1 MNYALVEKN
10 RVFLVKKGV
19 EHSVFIPTDT
29 GLRKSILDATRT
41 VRTHFELTGFHDYS
55 MQPQGPEFKAVRT
68 GYLVTS
74 STLIPSYVSLYRPV
88 TKKGDPRMWFRRL
101 AELAGANDHI
111 AILIYANNAYLFNLS
126 RMDLE
131 YELYAG
137 SSAGHMLAEIIG
149 RANPIALELLN
160 KLQQLA
166 SYPIPAVVH
175 GDTAVGMAVEHAL
188 GILPNPSKEP
198 DYRGIE
204 LKSFRSRKAGSQ
216 SNRVNLFAQVAD
228 WSISRLKSS
237 REILDTYGYEVGAE
251 RKLYCT
257 VSARGANSQGLCFF
271 VEPVDDLV
279 KERHVSH
286 NGVTDVAAWRGET
299 LRQRLKEKHAETFW
313 IEADSVYVA
322 GVEHFILRKIRH
334 TRGPLLTQ
342 IMPLIESGIITMD
355 HLIKRNALG
364 RVSEKGPLFKI
375 LPQDLNKL
383 FPEEVE
389 YVLR

>member
-10 RVFLVKKGV
+10 RAFLVKKGV
-19 EHSVFIPTDT
+19 EHSVFVPTET

-166 SYPIPAVVH
+166 PYPIPAVVH
-175 GDTAVGMAVEHAL
+175 GDTAVGMAVENAL

-204 LKSFRSRKAGSQ
+204 LKSFRTKKAGSQ
-216 SNRVNLFAQVAD
+216 VNRVNLFAQVAD
-228 WSISRLKSS
+228 WSISQLKSS
-237 REILDTYGYEVGAE
+237 REILNVYGYEVGAE

-257 VSARGANSQGLCFF
+257 VSARGVNSQGLYFL

-279 KERHVSH
+279 KECHVSY
-286 NGVTDVAAWRGET
+286 NGGTEVAAWRGAT
-299 LRQRLKEKHAETFW
+299 LRQRLKEKH
-313 IEADSVYVA
+313 
-322 GVEHFILRKIRH
+322 
-334 TRGPLLTQ
+334 
-342 IMPLIESGIITMD
+342 
-355 HLIKRNALG
+355 
-364 RVSEKGPLFKI
+364 
-375 LPQDLNKL
+375 
-383 FPEEVE
+383 
-389 YVLR
+389 